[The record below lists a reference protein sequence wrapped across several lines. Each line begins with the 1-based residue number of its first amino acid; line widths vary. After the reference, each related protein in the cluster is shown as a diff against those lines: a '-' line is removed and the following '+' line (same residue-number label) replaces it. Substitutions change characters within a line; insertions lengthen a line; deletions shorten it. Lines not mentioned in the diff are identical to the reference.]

1 MILRLSGADFSSNN
15 IGKIQVIRELKN
27 ETKQLLS
34 NYTKELT
41 EVQKYAVQDFVDG
54 LKEKGIWQ
62 YLGNLYLPILANGLE
77 EAMLN
82 VKTLRNDYNN
92 PDSTYYK
99 LGIKGGL
106 TTANTI
112 ENIPTSNRITV
123 SLNASQLNHHVMAY
137 PLQVFNDSGDEGLF
151 WLSGHNAQ
159 RSVELKFKR
168 WKTNSSDGNK
178 LIFDQSGQPVVNA
191 NGNVLVGLDFLTD
204 KPYAINGTVANS
216 LYTGGYNEILADNTY
231 TNEPVHIL
239 TNYNTR
245 AKNEYGLISLGTG
258 IPVELLD
265 SYGEIAKKFFDSMMA

>member
-15 IGKIQVIRELKN
+15 IGKIQVIKELKN

-41 EVQKYAVQDFVDG
+41 EAQKYAVQNFVDG

-62 YLGNLYLPILANGLE
+62 YLGNLYLPILANSLE

-82 VKTLRNDYNN
+82 AKTLRNDYNN

-99 LGIKGGL
+99 LGGKGGL
-106 TTANTI
+106 TTTNTI
-112 ENIPTSNRITV
+112 ENIPTSNRINV

-137 PLQVFNDSGDEGLF
+137 PLQAFESSGDEGLF
-151 WLSGHNAQ
+151 WLSEHNAQ
-159 RSVELKFKR
+159 RTISLDTKR
-168 WKTNSSDGNK
+168 WRTISSDGNK
-178 LIFDQSGQPVVNA
+178 NIFYKGNLPSINA
-191 NGNVLVGLDFLTD
+191 NGNVLIGLNFLTD

-216 LYTGGYNEILADNTY
+216 LYTEGYAEELVDNTY
-231 TNEPVHIL
+231 TNEPVDIL
-239 TNYNTR
+239 TNFNTR
-245 AKNEYGLISLGTG
+245 SKNEYGLISLGTG

-265 SYGEIAKKFFDSMMA
+265 SYGEIAKKFFDSMMN

>member
-15 IGKIQVIRELKN
+15 IGKIQIIRELKN

-62 YLGNLYLPILANGLE
+62 YLGNLYLPILANSLQE
-77 EAMLN
+77 TMLN
-82 VKTLRNDYNN
+82 VKTLKNDYDN

-112 ENIPTSNRITV
+112 ENIPTSSRITV
-123 SLNASQLNHHVMAY
+123 KLNASQLNHHVMAY
-137 PLQVFNDSGDEGLF
+137 PLQAFESSDDEGLF
-151 WLSGHNAQ
+151 WLSEHNAQ
-159 RSVELKFKR
+159 RTISLDTKR
-168 WKTNSSDGNK
+168 WKTISSDGNK
-178 LIFDQSGQPVVNA
+178 DIFDRNNLPSVNA
-191 NGNVLVGLDFLTD
+191 NGNVLIGLNFLTD

-216 LYTGGYNEILADNTY
+216 LYTEGYAEELADNTY

-239 TNYNTR
+239 TNFNTR

-265 SYGEIAKKFFDSMMA
+265 SYGEIAKKFFDSMIS

>member
-27 ETKQLLS
+27 ETKRLLS
-34 NYTKELT
+34 NYTKKLT
-41 EVQKYAVQDFVDG
+41 EVQKHAVQEFVDG

-62 YLGNLYLPILANGLE
+62 YLGNLYLPILANSLE
-77 EAMLN
+77 EVMLN

-92 PDSTYYK
+92 PDTTFYK

-106 TTANTI
+106 TTKNI
-112 ENIPTSNRITV
+112 ENIPTSSRIIV
-123 SLNASQLNHHVMAY
+123 NLNASQLNHHVMVY
-137 PLQVFNDSGDEGLF
+137 PLQVFNDSGEEGLF

-159 RSVELKFKR
+159 RTILLDTKK

-178 LIFDQSGQPVVNA
+178 NIFDSSGQPVVNA

-204 KPYAINGTVANS
+204 KPYAINGTVENS
-216 LYTGGYNEILADNTY
+216 LYTGGYDEILADNTY

-239 TNYNTR
+239 TNFNTR

-258 IPVELLD
+258 IPAESLD
-265 SYGEIAKKFFDSMMA
+265 IYGELAKKFFDSMMA

>member
-15 IGKIQVIRELKN
+15 IGKIQIIRELKN

-62 YLGNLYLPILANGLE
+62 YLGNLYLPILANSLE
-77 EAMLN
+77 ETMLN
-82 VKTLRNDYNN
+82 VKTLKNDYDN

-99 LGIKGGL
+99 LGGKGGL

-137 PLQVFNDSGDEGLF
+137 PLQVFNDSGEEGLF

-159 RSVELKFKR
+159 RSVDLNSKK

-178 LIFDQSGQPVVNA
+178 NIFDSSGQPVVNA

-216 LYTGGYNEILADNTY
+216 LYTGGYDEILADNTY

-239 TNYNTR
+239 TNFNTR

-265 SYGEIAKKFFDSMMA
+265 SYGEIVKKFFDSMIS